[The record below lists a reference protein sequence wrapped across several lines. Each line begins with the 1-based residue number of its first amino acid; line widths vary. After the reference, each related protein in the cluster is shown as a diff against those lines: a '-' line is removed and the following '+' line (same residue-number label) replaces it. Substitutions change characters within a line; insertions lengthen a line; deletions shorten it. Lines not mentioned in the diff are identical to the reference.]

1 MQNVICSTTLTLEA
15 TMRKTAL
22 ALLMTISIVP
32 AELCEDVF
40 YLLLC
45 TGNLVPEDL
54 EESCLETVRRTQI
67 YQFPDIGSQ
76 ANGPKSGQ
84 TAHT

>member
-1 MQNVICSTTLTLEA
+1 MLCSTILTLEA

-22 ALLMTISIVP
+22 ALLMTVSIVP

-45 TGNLVPEDL
+45 IGNLVPEDL
-54 EESCLETVRRTQI
+54 EESCVEPIRRTQI
-67 YQFPDIGSQ
+67 YEFPDIGRQ
-76 ANGPKSGQ
+76 ADRSKSGQ
-84 TAHT
+84 TAHA

>member
-1 MQNVICSTTLTLEA
+1 MITRLLEIL
-15 TMRKTAL
+15 RETAM
-22 ALLMTISIVP
+22 ALLMAVSIVP

-40 YLLLC
+40 YFLLC
-45 TGNLVPEDL
+45 TGNIVPDDL
-54 EESCLETVRRTQI
+54 EKSCVEPVRRTQI